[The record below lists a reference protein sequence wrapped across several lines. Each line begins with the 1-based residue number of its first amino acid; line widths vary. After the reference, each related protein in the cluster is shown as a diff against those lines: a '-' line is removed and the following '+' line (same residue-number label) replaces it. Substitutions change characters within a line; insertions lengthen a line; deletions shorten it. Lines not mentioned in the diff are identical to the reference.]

1 MSEID
6 LELVIELLWQSVN
19 VSIEETIDVSYV

>member
-6 LELVIELLWQSVN
+6 LELYRLP
-19 VSIEETIDVSYV
+19 